1 MKQLISVV
9 SEKHAVRFN
18 IQCKRSSYT
27 SQNLNFL
34 NLPLINLYDFFR
46 YVSKENVTGFCRSS
60 QLKVAD
66 FSYNFLVG
74 SIPKCLEYLPRYFL
88 DTLVM
93 LRFYSSTIFSNHILR
108 LAG

>member
-9 SEKHAVRFN
+9 AEKHAVRFN
-18 IQCKRSSYT
+18 IKCKRSSYT
-27 SQNLNFL
+27 GQNLNFF
-34 NLPLINLYDFFR
+34 NLLLINLCDFFR

-74 SIPKCLEYLPRYFL
+74 SIPKCLQYLPRYFL
-88 DTLVM
+88 
-93 LRFYSSTIFSNHILR
+93 ILWSC
-108 LAG
+108 